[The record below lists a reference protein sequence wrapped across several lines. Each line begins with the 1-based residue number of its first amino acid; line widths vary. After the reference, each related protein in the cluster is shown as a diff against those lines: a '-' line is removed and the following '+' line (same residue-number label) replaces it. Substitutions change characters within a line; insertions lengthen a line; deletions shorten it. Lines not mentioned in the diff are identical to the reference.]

1 MNINET
7 HKRIGRG
14 INKTYYHYMVY
25 NSDNE
30 LNTYY
35 RTTKEIAQE
44 FGCSRGTIYSIITNP
59 DKPRRIYKNLKIEQ
73 DYKHTDLVN
82 YIKEQNDLISCI

>member
-7 HKRIGRG
+7 PKRIGRG

-35 RTTKEIAQE
+35 RTTKEPKSLAVVVVQ
-44 FGCSRGTIYSIITNP
+44 
-59 DKPRRIYKNLKIEQ
+59 
-73 DYKHTDLVN
+73 
-82 YIKEQNDLISCI
+82 YIVS